1 MRGSLRLR
9 GLRAL
14 YRPLGW
20 IRALLLGLA
29 AIVPII
35 AKLPPDRVQQVP
47 LALDAVRWCAAWF
60 SVVVP
65 TFVVCASALRYT
77 RRRITDPED
86 HERLQGLLTH
96 LHNQMF
102 PDEPDERS
110 RITLFRFE
118 RLQFRRWPWCPRRGG
133 WLVAIKRSGD
143 MHQDFD
149 KARFQV
155 GVDLT
160 STCGI
165 AGKAWCDIAD
175 AVVIGLPDVHS
186 RKPTKKDID
195 RYADL
200 THMSVES
207 VKVRRPR
214 SRSFYGMK
222 IRAKNKKWGVVLV
235 DSSEPQLHTDSIVQ
249 VFRSTEGVL
258 SYYVTKV

>member
-1 MRGSLRLR
+1 MG
-9 GLRAL
+9 GLRAF

-20 IRALLLGLA
+20 IRVVLLGLA
-29 AIVPII
+29 AIVPIV
-35 AKLPPDRVQQVP
+35 AKLPLDRVKQVP
-47 LALDAVRWCAAWF
+47 LALDAVRWCGAWF
-60 SVVVP
+60 NVAIP
-65 TFVVCASALRYT
+65 AFVVCAQGLRYA
-77 RRRITDPED
+77 RRQISNPED
-86 HERLQGLLTH
+86 HERLQRLLTH
-96 LHNQMF
+96 LHKQMF
-102 PDEPDERS
+102 PNEPDERS
-110 RITLFRFE
+110 RITLFRFQ
-118 RLQFRRWPWCPRRGG
+118 RVQLKRWPWWPRRGG

-175 AVVIGLPDVHS
+175 AIVMDLPDVHS
-186 RKPTKKDID
+186 GKPTKKEFE
-195 RYADL
+195 RYANR

-207 VKVRRPR
+207 VKDRRPR

-222 IRAKNKKWGVVLV
+222 IRAKKGKWGVVLV
-235 DSSEPQLHTDSIVQ
+235 DSSEPKLNTDLIVQ

-258 SYYVTKV
+258 SDYVTKV